1 MPREIL
7 LKKVNLL
14 ALFAFL
20 ALVLVIG
27 CGGGGGG
34 GGNGSGDGGNDGGN
48 GGSFDQIV
56 LEAVLASNPN
66 TFVDPANIQVGDTV
80 QFQVAGYKSG
90 ARTVLPAGPFTT
102 TDATNSVGTLSA
114 TGLFTATASSN
125 TQFTVSTSAAG
136 ANRTRNY
143 LVKPTQA
150 LVSGTV
156 VDSNGRAVFD
166 ALVRIISGSNLIVAT
181 GRTGVDGRFR
191 ISTPATGATVNI
203 DPVSLSATTYYKS
216 FILSSKR
223 YTTLDV
229 ACSAPLPPLGIGST
243 VGAGTL
249 IVDTVRNIGGGI
261 NVPPPP
267 PDGCS

>member
-1 MPREIL
+1 MPGEIL
-7 LKKVNLL
+7 LKKANLL

-34 GGNGSGDGGNDGGN
+34 GGNGGGNGGN
-48 GGSFDQIV
+48 GGSFDQII

-66 TFVDPANIQVGDTV
+66 TFVDPANIQVGDIV
-80 QFQVAGYKSG
+80 QFQVAGYDNG
-90 ARTVLPAGPFTT
+90 VRTVLAAGPFAT
-102 TDATNSVGTLSA
+102 TDATNAVGTLSS

-125 TQFTVSTSAAG
+125 QQFTASTSAGG

-156 VDSNGRAVFD
+156 VDSNGRPVFD
-166 ALVRIISGSNLIVAT
+166 ALVRIINGSNLIIAT

-191 ISTPATGATVNI
+191 ISTPATGESINI
-203 DPVSLSATTYYKS
+203 DPVSLSATTYYNS

-229 ACSAPLPPLGIGST
+229 VCSAPLPPLGIGST

>member
-1 MPREIL
+1 M
-7 LKKVNLL
+7 KKTNLL
-14 ALFAFL
+14 ALVAIL
-20 ALVLVIG
+20 ALLLAIG

-48 GGSFDQIV
+48 GFDQIL

-66 TFVDPANIQVGDTV
+66 TFVDPANLQVGDVV
-80 QFQVAGYKSG
+80 QFQVAGYDNGVRS
-90 ARTVLPAGPFTT
+90 VLPAGPFST
-102 TDATNSVGTLSA
+102 TDNTNSVGTLSS

-125 TQFTVSTSAAG
+125 QQFTVSTTAAG
-136 ANRTRNY
+136 ANRTRGY
-143 LVKPTQA
+143 LVKPQQA

-156 VDSNGRAVFD
+156 VDSNGRPVFD
-166 ALVRIISGSNLIVAT
+166 ALVRIINGANLVVST

-191 ISTPATGATVNI
+191 ISTPATGETINI
-203 DPVSLSATTYYKS
+203 DPITLSPTTYYGS

-249 IVDTVRNIGGGI
+249 IVDSVRNIGGGVNI
-261 NVPPPP
+261 PPPP